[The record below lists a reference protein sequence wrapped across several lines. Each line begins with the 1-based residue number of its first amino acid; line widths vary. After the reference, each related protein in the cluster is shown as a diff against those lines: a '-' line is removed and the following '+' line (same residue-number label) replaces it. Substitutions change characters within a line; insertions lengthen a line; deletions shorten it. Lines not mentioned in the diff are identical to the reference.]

1 MSPQEEGA
9 SMRYSQRLRNAVL
22 RKVLPPESQ
31 NISAVSAEFG
41 IAIQTIQ
48 RWISAA
54 QSGTIDREDTH
65 VPPYRKPLA

>member
-48 RWISAA
+48 L
-54 QSGTIDREDTH
+54 GTGAS
-65 VPPYRKPLA
+65 K

>member
-1 MSPQEEGA
+1 
-9 SMRYSQRLRNAVL
+9 MRYSQRLRNAVL